1 MKKEY
6 DFSKGTKN
14 PYAKKLKKQIKK
26 DIIPISAI
34 TEEGIDELLY
44 KCSALLKETPVF
56 PLFEKEEEELL
67 DHKTY
72 TLEEEEPF
80 FTVTRVKNH
89 VWNIGGEKMLKFYK
103 MTNISTDEGM
113 MLLMSKIRSLRI
125 DDALENRGAED
136 GDTVILDDFEFEYVR

>member
-1 MKKEY
+1 MDEE
-6 DFSKGTKN
+6 G
-14 PYAKKLKKQIKK
+14 AEERLKKLKKQIKQ

-44 KCSALLKETPVF
+44 KCAALLKETPAF
-56 PLFEKEEEELL
+56 PLFEKEEEEL

-80 FTVTRVKNH
+80 FTVERIKNH

-125 DDALENRGAED
+125 DDVLENMGAED